1 MKTTLNHF
9 FLSPMRDEF
18 LKAPKLKTQTGI
30 YGNRTCWQLVLMGRG
45 CRRQRP
51 LADPGD
57 VSLVLAVGKC
67 LICRRRWC
75 EISIHQFI
83 HYNEIMSHLYAP
95 HRPQPPASATAPA
108 TARKLAFLGC
118 GVAENHR
125 TIKIIIKGHAAAA
138 ACYAKCPNGIVS
150 HGGWLPRGV
159 MGDGWRMRG
168 EGASNLNFICW
179 LPFTCPSIEGRLI
192 KCLWARAA
200 AGGNRQEESWRKTPR
215 CVKRRST
222 ELHDAGEGAGV
233 ADHLIYIISLLP
245 AVNVLIRL
253 ILLRPPDVH
262 SAWVS
267 PQRKSK
273 G

>member
-1 MKTTLNHF
+1 
-9 FLSPMRDEF
+9 
-18 LKAPKLKTQTGI
+18 
-30 YGNRTCWQLVLMGRG
+30 MGRG

-51 LADPGD
+51 RVDPGD

-108 TARKLAFLGC
+108 PAAATASRKLAFLGC

-125 TIKIIIKGHAAAA
+125 TIKIIIKGRATAA

-150 HGGWLPRGV
+150 HGGWLPRRV

-168 EGASNLNFICW
+168 EGASNLNFIRW

-192 KCLWARAA
+192 KCLGARAA
-200 AGGNRQEESWRKTPR
+200 AGEIGRKTAEERHPAALSDVQRSCTLRGRGRGRRPFDLYYFPSAR
-215 CVKRRST
+215 C
-222 ELHDAGEGAGV
+222 
-233 ADHLIYIISLLP
+233 
-245 AVNVLIRL
+245 
-253 ILLRPPDVH
+253 
-262 SAWVS
+262 
-267 PQRKSK
+267 
-273 G
+273 

>member
-1 MKTTLNHF
+1 
-9 FLSPMRDEF
+9 MRDEF
-18 LKAPKLKTQTGI
+18 PKEPKLKTQTGI

-45 CRRQRP
+45 SRRQRP

-118 GVAENHR
+118 GVAENHC

-159 MGDGWRMRG
+159 MGDGWGVRG
-168 EGASNLNFICW
+168 HQIWISYAGCRSLAR
-179 LPFTCPSIEGRLI
+179 RL
-192 KCLWARAA
+192 K
-200 AGGNRQEESWRKTPR
+200 AG
-215 CVKRRST
+215 
-222 ELHDAGEGAGV
+222 
-233 ADHLIYIISLLP
+233 
-245 AVNVLIRL
+245 
-253 ILLRPPDVH
+253 
-262 SAWVS
+262 
-267 PQRKSK
+267 
-273 G
+273 

>member
-1 MKTTLNHF
+1 
-9 FLSPMRDEF
+9 MRDEF
-18 LKAPKLKTQTGI
+18 PKEPKWKIQTGI
-30 YGNRTCWQLVLMGRG
+30 YGNKTCWQLVLMGRG

-51 LADPGD
+51 LVDPGD

-108 TARKLAFLGC
+108 PATASRKLAFLGC

-192 KCLWARAA
+192 KCLGARAA
-200 AGGNRQEESWRKTPR
+200 AGKIGRKTAEERHPAALSDVQRSCTMRGRGRGRRPFDLYYFPSAR
-215 CVKRRST
+215 C
-222 ELHDAGEGAGV
+222 
-233 ADHLIYIISLLP
+233 
-245 AVNVLIRL
+245 
-253 ILLRPPDVH
+253 
-262 SAWVS
+262 
-267 PQRKSK
+267 
-273 G
+273 